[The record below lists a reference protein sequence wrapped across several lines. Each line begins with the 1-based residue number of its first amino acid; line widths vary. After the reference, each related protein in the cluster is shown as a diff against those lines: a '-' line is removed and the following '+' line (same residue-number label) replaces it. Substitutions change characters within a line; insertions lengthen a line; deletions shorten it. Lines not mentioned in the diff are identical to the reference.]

1 MSNTLDLFTTAW
13 YLASLCWVLSQTA
26 SFR

>member
-1 MSNTLDLFTTAW
+1 MSNTLDLFTTAR
-13 YLASLCWVLSQTA
+13 YLASICWLLSQTA